1 MRYRLRT
8 LLIVLAIG
16 PPVLAWASITLQ
28 QYVAKPEFIIWPG
41 GVIINGSVC
50 EWPPGDMDDGVMTM
64 TPPR

>member
-16 PPVLAWASITLQ
+16 PPALAWAFVTFQ
-28 QYVAKPEFIIWPG
+28 RYAAKQEVIIWPG

-64 TPPR
+64 TPRR